1 MIRIQLVT
9 ALLLT
14 LLLAGCAT
22 MDKSECREADWMI
35 VGLEDGAKGRPLSYI
50 SRHRK
55 SCAEYGVSPDL
66 ARYKRGHGDGLKQ
79 FCTPENGYRIGRAGR
94 SYDNVCPTMLSGQFL
109 AGYQTGLELHGLST
123 DINRMQ
129 SDVRGMKAELSRIS
143 QRQQN
148 VENLLVSGTLS
159 ASVKQSLLDEFK
171 KMQTDIA
178 ALQIS
183 IRENELE
190 AARLQGEYDLLNA
203 SHPY

>member
-22 MDKSECREADWMI
+22 MDKSECREADWTI

>member
-22 MDKSECREADWMI
+22 MDKSECREADWTI

-129 SDVRGMKAELSRIS
+129 SDVRGMKAELSQIS

>member
-22 MDKSECREADWMI
+22 MDKSECREADWTMI
-35 VGLEDGAKGRPLSYI
+35 GLEDGAKGRPLSYI

-94 SYDNVCPTMLSGQFL
+94 SYDNVCPTTLSGNFL

>member
-94 SYDNVCPTMLSGQFL
+94 SYDNVCPTTLSGHFL

-129 SDVRGMKAELSRIS
+129 SDVRGMKAELSQIS

>member
-22 MDKSECREADWMI
+22 MDKSECREADWII